1 MLRLVMRRHGRVSID
16 ILYVYDFISLLVSS
30 NSRAPLISYYL
41 VYYKTKE
48 AGQALREDAPDV
60 RSRLLVSPDIDA
72 TKNRM
77 TSPILMENNKATTNQ
92 QSSSTQLPP
101 IKKRKYQECTND
113 ARSREGVCVNGRKEG
128 YSMEKVVSSS
138 KAASRRNIIDLSTDD
153 DNDYKLSNI
162 PSKKIT
168 MGGKLQQITPQR
180 IYQKHEIASLKN
192 EITSRDEEIAQL
204 KQTLGGIVAR
214 DVQILERN
222 EKIVTNIRELELKD
236 TRMKKKMRLYKAK
249 KNNEI
254 ASLKDQVAL
263 KENDIIRLKAELNAK
278 DENEKKL
285 VQVKQE
291 EREEAWITLEDVR
304 EDLEIAN
311 ETVTQQAVFTDGWQ
325 SKFDKLAT
333 IAQAAGVDALTILGI
348 RDQSIA

>member
-1 MLRLVMRRHGRVSID
+1 MTL
-16 ILYVYDFISLLVSS
+16 SLLVHQTYELLLYRIWS
-30 NSRAPLISYYL
+30 IDKT
-41 VYYKTKE
+41 KTKE

-60 RSRLLVSPDIDA
+60 RSRLLGAVSPDIDI
-72 TKNRM
+72 TKNRV
-77 TSPILMENNKATTNQ
+77 TSPMISMENKETTNQ
-92 QSSSTQLPP
+92 QSSSTRLPP

-113 ARSREGVCVNGRKEG
+113 ARSREGVCINGKKKG
-128 YSMEKVVSSS
+128 HSMEKVVSTS
-138 KAASRRNIIDLSTDD
+138 KAASRRNIIDLSIDD
-153 DNDYKLSNI
+153 DNDLYNLSSN
-162 PSKKIT
+162 PSKEIT
-168 MGGKLQQITPQR
+168 MGGKLQQITPQHIR
-180 IYQKHEIASLKN
+180 YQKHEIATLKN

-214 DVQILERN
+214 DVQILERDK
-222 EKIVTNIRELELKD
+222 KIVTNIRELELKD

-254 ASLKDQVAL
+254 ATLKDQVAL
-263 KENDIIRLKAELNAK
+263 KENDIIRLKAELKAK

-325 SKFDKLAT
+325 SKFDQLAA